1 MEPVVD
7 VRGLWKAYGA
17 SVVLEDVDLSIDK
30 GAMVAITG
38 RSGSGKSTLFKLLA
52 GLDRPTR
59 GSIRIAGRDISQLSD
74 EEMSELRL
82 HRLGLVFQSF
92 NLLPDLTVEAN
103 VRLPL
108 DIAKVPRAAGRA
120 RAAQLLELLG
130 IGVHGTKKPHQL
142 SGGEQQRA
150 AIARA
155 LANDPIILLA
165 DEPTGNL
172 DRSNAENVLRAFD
185 EVNERLG
192 TTVMLIT
199 HDPLAIQHYPSRLE
213 LVDGRV
219 EWRTP
224 VSQLN

>member
-1 MEPVVD
+1 VEPVVD